1 VSEEKYAAVTSDR
14 VTIVVP
20 VYGDW
25 PSLKSCV
32 QSVIE
37 HADPAQFDVLLVND
51 NGPDAD
57 EIEAGLRG
65 LIYGQANIVYERNS
79 TNLGFVQTCNRAVYD
94 LDRSGNNVLL
104 LNSDTRLTAG
114 ALQEMKAVLDLSP
127 HHGAVCP
134 RSNDATI
141 ATIPFFR
148 RQANEPRS
156 AERSIDV
163 YTNTVSRLPRYYISP
178 VAVGF
183 CLLIRRSLID
193 EFGLFDEIFGKGY
206 SEENDFC
213 LRVNAF
219 GYSSLIANHAF
230 VYHEGSSSFG
240 SAERARLDE
249 THSVIVRERYPH
261 YPASVVSFIQHDYS
275 ANDRFADLLSPHSDD
290 LTRTVLIDLRG
301 LDEPTGHEAS
311 RIAADL
317 TAIANG
323 NGNGNPTAVTTTV
336 TVATRFLA
344 IGNLELSSIG
354 LQTIDPDR
362 IEQVF
367 DVGVALSLITS
378 CAQLATY
385 NRHCLRWLVMAREPE
400 HLRSWVTRAAHPA
413 ASVAAR
419 LTLKHADV
427 VLWES
432 PEICSETER
441 FLAIN
446 SGADTTAVLTASTA
460 STADIAREL
469 HNLINR
475 SSHETD
481 SERIEKRNQE
491 IGDIVKVDS
500 AARREQERTTVAS
513 IESSR
518 AYQISRKISKLVAPL
533 RRLVRRH

>member
-1 VSEEKYAAVTSDR
+1 VSEEIFPAVASGR

-25 PSLKSCV
+25 SSLKSCV

-65 LIYGQANIVYERNS
+65 LIYGHANIRYERNS

-114 ALQEMKAVLDLSP
+114 ALQEMQAVLDLSP

-249 THSVIVRERYPH
+249 AHSVIVRERYPH
-261 YPASVVSFIQHDYS
+261 YPASVVSFIHHDYS
-275 ANDRFADLLSPHSDD
+275 ATDRFADLLSPHSDD
-290 LTRTVLIDLRG
+290 LTRTVLIDLRD

-317 TAIANG
+317 TAIANA
-323 NGNGNPTAVTTTV
+323 NANANSTSMTTTI
-336 TVATRFLA
+336 TVATRFPT
-344 IGNLELSSIG
+344 IGNLELSSVG

-378 CAQLATY
+378 CAQLATF
-385 NRHCLRWLVMAREPE
+385 NRHCLRWLVMARELE
-400 HLRSWVTRAAHPA
+400 HLRSWATRAAHPA

-419 LTLKHADV
+419 LTLKHANV

-441 FLAIN
+441 FFAID
-446 SGADTTAVLTASTA
+446 SDASDSAISKKSTA

-481 SERIEKRNQE
+481 SKRLEKRNQE

-500 AARREQERTTVAS
+500 AARHEQERTTVAS
-513 IESSR
+513 IESSG
-518 AYQISRKISKLVAPL
+518 AYQFSRKISKLVAPL
-533 RRLVRRH
+533 RRLVRRR

>member
-1 VSEEKYAAVTSDR
+1 VSKANYLASTSGR

-25 PSLKSCV
+25 PSLKLCV
-32 QSVIE
+32 QSVME

-65 LIYGQANIVYERNS
+65 LIYGHANIRYERNA

-114 ALQEMKAVLDLSP
+114 ALQEMQAVLDLSP

-163 YTNTVSRLPRYYISP
+163 HSNTVSQLPRYYISP

-193 EFGLFDEIFGKGY
+193 EYELFDEIFGRGY

-240 SAERARLDE
+240 PAERARLDE
-249 THSVIVRERYPH
+249 AHSAIVRERYPH
-261 YPASVVSFIQHDYS
+261 YPASVVSFIHHDYS
-275 ANDRFADLLSPHSDD
+275 AADRFADLLSPHSDD
-290 LTRTVLIDLRG
+290 LTRTVLIDLRD

-317 TAIANG
+317 TAIAIA
-323 NGNGNPTAVTTTV
+323 NPTAVTTTI
-336 TVATRFLA
+336 TVATRFLT

-378 CAQLATY
+378 CAQLATF
-385 NRHCLRWLVMAREPE
+385 NRHCLRWLIVAREPE
-400 HLRSWVTRAAHPA
+400 HLRSWVTRTAHPA
-413 ASVAAR
+413 ASVASR
-419 LTLKHADV
+419 LTLKYADV
-427 VLWES
+427 ALWES
-432 PEICSETER
+432 PEICSETEK

-481 SERIEKRNQE
+481 SERLEKRNQE
-491 IGDIVKVDS
+491 IGDIVRVDS
-500 AARREQERTTVAS
+500 AARREQERTTVES
-513 IESSR
+513 IESSG
-518 AYQISRKISKLVAPL
+518 AYQFSRKISKLVAPL

>member
-1 VSEEKYAAVTSDR
+1 VSEENFPALASGR

-37 HADPAQFDVLLVND
+37 HADPEQFDVLLVND

-65 LIYGQANIVYERNS
+65 LIYGQANIRYERNA

-114 ALQEMKAVLDLSP
+114 ALQEMQAVLDLSP

-148 RQANEPRS
+148 RQANAPRS
-156 AERSIDV
+156 AKRSTDV
-163 YTNTVSRLPRYYISP
+163 YTNTVSQLPRYYISP

-193 EFGLFDEIFGKGY
+193 NYGLFDEIFGKGY
-206 SEENDFC
+206 SEENDLC

-240 SAERARLDE
+240 PAERARLDE
-249 THSVIVRERYPH
+249 AHSVIVRERYPH
-261 YPASVVSFIQHDYS
+261 YPASVVSFIHHDYS
-275 ANDRFADLLSPHSDD
+275 ATDRFADLLAPHSDD
-290 LTRTVLIDLRG
+290 LIRTVLIDLRD
-301 LDEPTGHEAS
+301 LDEPTGHEAL

-317 TAIANG
+317 TAIANA
-323 NGNGNPTAVTTTV
+323 TAVTTTI
-336 TVATRFLA
+336 TVATRFLT
-344 IGNLELSSIG
+344 IGNLELSSVG
-354 LQTIDPDR
+354 LPTIDPDR

-378 CAQLATY
+378 CAQLATL

-400 HLRSWVTRAAHPA
+400 HLRSWVTRTAHPA

-446 SGADTTAVLTASTA
+446 SGAGTTAVLTASTA

-475 SSHETD
+475 PSHETD
-481 SERIEKRNQE
+481 SERLEKRNQE

-518 AYQISRKISKLVAPL
+518 AYQFSRKISKLVAPL